1 MRTAAFTPQQLATA
15 WQHYINEHPTE
26 IILLSA
32 MRNSEPQ
39 RIDDNTYFVE
49 VENNAQI
56 EAINSNMTKLMQ
68 FLRNEVGNDML
79 ALEVRLGAKGVS
91 VMAKTDRELV
101 EDMRRRNPQF
111 NQMVQDFQLSLV

>member
-1 MRTAAFTPQQLATA
+1 
-15 WQHYINEHPTE
+15 
-26 IILLSA
+26 